1 MFWPLVSPVKVLVS
15 QSCLTLCNPIDYSPP
30 WNPWKEYWSM
40 LSGPP
45 PGYHPDLGITPT
57 SPFADRFFT
66 TWATSPEIYIQMWAN
81 ICDLHWLPNSALF
94 GEISFTPLF
103 SSLLKGKNPFIL
115 ALTVTCSLHSGF
127 AKLHRE
133 QSPSGSHLGLGASL
147 GMQPWPQVG
156 RQKEEMPV
164 FLAAPSWHT
173 SLGLPTSGSVFM
185 SKNIPLI
192 CWSHSDQVSDYQPS
206 NAV

>member
-1 MFWPLVSPVKVLVS
+1 MERIL
-15 QSCLTLCNPIDYSPP
+15 
-30 WNPWKEYWSM
+30 EYVVR
-40 LSGPP
+40 
-45 PGYHPDLGITPT
+45 PT
-57 SPFADRFFT
+57 SRVSSRLRDHTHVSFCRQILYHLSHQSRDLYTNVSKHLWSPL
-66 TWATSPEIYIQMWAN
+66 TSKFCPVRGNRLY
-81 ICDLHWLPNSALF
+81 
-94 GEISFTPLF
+94 
-103 SSLLKGKNPFIL
+103 SSLLLTSQRQNPFIL

-156 RQKEEMPV
+156 RQKEEMPI
-164 FLAAPSWHT
+164 FLAAPSCHT
-173 SLGLPTSGSVFM
+173 SLGLPTSASVFM